1 MKNKVEKSALAFAAL
16 KSGQQIAHD
25 LEGVILN
32 NTVPDVLVF
41 GAEQICR
48 IGAAGAAAYTIDEAV
63 SYLEEL
69 SLPKSIR
76 GILPLTAATI
86 GAATAI
92 NYFGNYF
99 NIEQG
104 LGILETTKQLL
115 NHYQENLAKII
126 TFNTDLSAG
135 YLTGSLLT
143 IKSGLRLIKNIG
155 KTIAQKAEK
164 RRMQRKYQ
172 EEQGI
177 EQKDSNQRP
186 EGL

>member
-1 MKNKVEKSALAFAAL
+1 MENKVEKSTLAFAAL
-16 KSGQQIAHD
+16 KAGQQIAHD

-32 NTVPDVLVF
+32 NTVPDVLTF

-48 IGAAGAAAYTIDEAV
+48 IGAAGAAAYAIDKAA

-69 SLPKSIR
+69 ILPKLIR
-76 GILPLTAATI
+76 GILPLTAATL
-86 GAATAI
+86 GTATAI

-115 NHYQENLAKII
+115 NQYQENIAKLV
-126 TFNTDLSAG
+126 TLNTNLNAG

-155 KTIAQKAEK
+155 HTIAQKAEK
-164 RRMQRKYQ
+164 KKAQKNY
-172 EEQGI
+172 EQD
-177 EQKDSNQRP
+177 K
-186 EGL
+186 